1 MESNNNISEKPRVRQ
16 DEIGL
21 YIRTIE
27 LDYRVNSN
35 QEMADLITH
44 FFNVLCLEEDV
55 VEYKSI
61 AYDWELESRREEY
74 FSSINRVNPYL

>member
-1 MESNNNISEKPRVRQ
+1 MENSNNISEKPRVRQ

-27 LDYRVNSN
+27 LDYTVNSN
-35 QEMADLITH
+35 QELADLITH

-55 VEYKSI
+55 VKYKAI
-61 AYDWELESRREEY
+61 TNDWELESRREEY
-74 FSSINRVNPYL
+74 FSSINRTNPYL